1 MPRVTVGP
9 KTGGGWQVSGD
20 TQTYK
25 TQRAREQA
33 ARKQAGEHRRWR
45 ARRQGARRTDKASEH
60 DRTTRSAAVE
70 GVSRML
76 PVQRKGPPGDRRS
89 FLDINPTDEAL
100 AGQGAVTVNAVRMPT
115 L

>member
-1 MPRVTVGP
+1 
-9 KTGGGWQVSGD
+9 
-20 TQTYK
+20 
-25 TQRAREQA
+25 
-33 ARKQAGEHRRWR
+33 
-45 ARRQGARRTDKASEH
+45 
-60 DRTTRSAAVE
+60 
-70 GVSRML
+70 ML